1 MLHERDDL
9 KIRAERSLPCT
20 AQATDIAGTQSFGGR

>member
-20 AQATDIAGTQSFGGR
+20 AQTTDSAGTQVLGGR